1 MSPYDFNTFTA
12 WNNVLGTFFSGSTT
26 MVEHVLGGA
35 VEGRTMVIK
44 DNSPVL
50 AGIYCI
56 LYIYII
62 NKPYVYLYIH
72 IYPLRIGTALGES
85 QRKPIIIRCSNH
97 LKSLGLVMKSPISL
111 A

>member
-12 WNNVLGTFFSGSTT
+12 WNNVLGTICSGSTT

-35 VEGRTMVIK
+35 IESRTMVIK

-56 LYIYII
+56 HIYIYY
-62 NKPYVYLYIH
+62 K
-72 IYPLRIGTALGES
+72 
-85 QRKPIIIRCSNH
+85 
-97 LKSLGLVMKSPISL
+97 
-111 A
+111 